1 MHFIKKMFLCHT
13 SNIPITL
20 NKHLNQRYSFTIK
33 YVGIP
38 LLASIPKFSR
48 NLPRASGAIA
58 NVGIIYPFIRAWPI
72 TFPII
77 RECFKSWVKDDYR
90 LAQGFFV
97 FCFFSFFPNNSEVF
111 HHQPRML
118 ILVKTNLKMKSKC
131 EKFSGILR
139 KTGIH

>member
-1 MHFIKKMFLCHT
+1 MFPCHT

-20 NKHLNQRYSFTIK
+20 NNHLNQRYSFTIK
-33 YVGIP
+33 YVCIP
-38 LLASIPKFSR
+38 LLASIPKFSK

-58 NVGIIYPFIRAWPI
+58 NVGIILPFIRAWPF

-77 RECFKSWVKDDYR
+77 RECFKSWVKDGYR
-90 LAQGFFV
+90 LVQGFFKNIPL
-97 FCFFSFFPNNSEVF
+97 FSFMFFSFFPYNSEVF
-111 HHQPRML
+111 PHQPRVL